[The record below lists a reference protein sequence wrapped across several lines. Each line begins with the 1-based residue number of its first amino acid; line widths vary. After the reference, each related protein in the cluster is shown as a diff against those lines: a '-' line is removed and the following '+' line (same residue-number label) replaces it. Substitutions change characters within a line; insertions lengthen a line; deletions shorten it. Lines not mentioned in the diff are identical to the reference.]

1 MEDIIKKVY
10 SHYISDNE
18 LLLKEKEILSLKN
31 IQEFKY
37 IGRNI
42 NLYYNENYFIK
53 IDHRS
58 KNQEKYILNDNSLM
72 LGKFPKEIIINN
84 ILRKECE
91 QNIIK
96 INNYYFNNTKQI
108 LIMENAGITFKD
120 LIMKDKNNLELINS
134 KLYEIFILLAI
145 LQHKFKFMHKDL
157 KCENILM
164 KETSSEF
171 NEYSLD
177 GKQYKIKSYGY
188 IPVLID
194 MPTST
199 IFKIDNKDFEIYDII
214 KSTYVHNI
222 NKFKKLI
229 NPKDFLN
236 KYLWYIRDVNKYNP
250 SFDIYHLIVSI
261 NLIIDISKIKIIKE
275 YFNKS
280 GFTSSYD
287 YSESLMNP
295 FKFIIIF
302 QL

>member
-1 MEDIIKKVY
+1 
-10 SHYISDNE
+10 
-18 LLLKEKEILSLKN
+18 
-31 IQEFKY
+31 
-37 IGRNI
+37 
-42 NLYYNENYFIK
+42 
-53 IDHRS
+53 
-58 KNQEKYILNDNSLM
+58 
-72 LGKFPKEIIINN
+72 
-84 ILRKECE
+84 
-91 QNIIK
+91 
-96 INNYYFNNTKQI
+96 
-108 LIMENAGITFKD
+108 MENAGITFKD

-250 SFDIYHLIVSI
+250 SFDIYHLIISI